1 MNYAALIVSKP
12 YSSDKM
18 RHTVI
23 AQLGGDEP
31 VVWSRLTNG
40 KQGRGNAWQRV
51 DLATVSAQ
59 VVDGYDVAYGQPV
72 AVPVTNRDVMDYEA
86 TGTPSALFQKLLR
99 NAPTAPSDLDVSET
113 LHELWN
119 ATPEAL
125 AQFHADGRTTREPVM
140 SVTSSIGFI
149 PSLDSMSDYVERTFH
164 GISETEV
171 FDFALRNRMN
181 VLIEGEAGT
190 GKTSSSMTYAAKRG
204 KRFYSVSSNMALE
217 PTQLFGTYVPNGQGK
232 FVWQDGGVTD
242 IVRNGG
248 VLLINEINFLPARV
262 ATVLFSLLDYRRQ
275 ITLMDNGNEVITAH
289 PDLLI
294 VADMNPNYRG
304 TSLLNEAFKDRFDM
318 KLRYEYDLDIE
329 RKILTSESLLD
340 LAKRMRTASTGTS
353 PLGVTPSSAALAFDT
368 PISTRILKAFEKIA
382 TGLSYDFAV
391 DVFTNNFS
399 DEERSSVRM
408 LLDSMKF
415 NLQSELGLLD
425 TDITVEEEENDRSD
439 STVNV

>member
-1 MNYAALIVSKP
+1 MKYATLVVSKP
-12 YSSDKM
+12 NGFDKM

-23 AQLGGDEP
+23 AHLTGEEP

-40 KQGRGNAWQRV
+40 KQGRGNAWQRI
-51 DLATVSAQ
+51 DLSALTSS
-59 VVDGYDVAYGQPV
+59 VVNNFDTTYGQPV
-72 AVPVTNRDVMDYEA
+72 AVPVTERDIADFEA

-99 NAPTAPSDLDVSET
+99 NAPTTPSNIELPSL
-113 LHELWN
+113 LHDLWN
-119 ATPEAL
+119 ATPEVL
-125 AQFHADGRTTREPVM
+125 AQYHADGRTTREPVM
-140 SVTSSIGFI
+140 STPSIGFV
-149 PSLDSMSDYVERTFH
+149 PSLSSMANYVERTFH
-164 GISETEV
+164 GISETEI
-171 FDFALRNRMN
+171 FDFALRSKMN
-181 VLIEGEAGT
+181 VLIEGDAGT

-204 KRFYSVSSNMALE
+204 LRFYSVSSNMALE
-217 PTQLFGTYVPNGQGK
+217 PTQLFGTYVPNAQGK

-275 ITLMDNGNEVITAH
+275 ITLMDNGNEVINAH
-289 PDLLI
+289 DDLLI

-329 RKILTSESLLD
+329 RKILKSDSLLD
-340 LAKRMRTASTGTS
+340 LAKRMRAASNGTS
-353 PLGVTPSSAALAFDT
+353 PLGVAPVSSAGLAFDT

-382 TGLSYDFAV
+382 TGLSYDVAV
-391 DVFTNNFS
+391 DVFINNFS

-408 LLDSMKF
+408 LLDGMKF
-415 NLQSELGLLD
+415 NLQSDLGLLD
-425 TDITVEEEENDRSD
+425 YELEAEEVENASTATV
-439 STVNV
+439 